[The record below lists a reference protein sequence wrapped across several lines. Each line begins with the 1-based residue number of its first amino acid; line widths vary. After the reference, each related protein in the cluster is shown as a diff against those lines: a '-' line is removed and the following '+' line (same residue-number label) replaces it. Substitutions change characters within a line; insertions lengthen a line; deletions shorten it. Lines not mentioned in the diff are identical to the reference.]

1 MANAIP
7 TLTDA
12 VAGPGNKK
20 LTADAKSLQ
29 EAACERLEE
38 SLSDQI
44 LILQKQYPKERMKL
58 MQIESYLRSQIKIAI
73 QNKSKSN

>member
-20 LTADAKSLQ
+20 LSVDTEFIQSV
-29 EAACERLEE
+29 ACEKLEE

-44 LILQKQYPKERMKL
+44 LILQKQYPKERKKL
-58 MQIESYLRSQIKIAI
+58 MQIESYLRKQIKIAV
-73 QNKSKSN
+73 QNTSKSN

>member
-1 MANAIP
+1 MANPIP

-20 LTADAKSLQ
+20 LSIDAESIQSITREK
-29 EAACERLEE
+29 LEE

-44 LILQKQYPKERMKL
+44 LILQKQYPKEREKL
-58 MQIESYLRSQIKIAI
+58 MQIESYLRKQIKIAI
-73 QNKSKSN
+73 QNTSKSN

>member
-20 LTADAKSLQ
+20 LAVDIQSLQ
-29 EAACERLEE
+29 SEACERLEE
-38 SLSDQI
+38 SLSNQI
-44 LILQKQYPKERMKL
+44 LILQKQYPRERGKL
-58 MQIESYLRSQIKIAI
+58 TQIESYLRNHIKIAL
-73 QNKSKSN
+73 QNISKSN

>member
-20 LTADAKSLQ
+20 LSVDDEFIQSV
-29 EAACERLEE
+29 ACEKLEE

-44 LILQKQYPKERMKL
+44 LILQKQYPKERKKL
-58 MQIESYLRSQIKIAI
+58 MQIESYLRKQIKIAI
-73 QNKSKSN
+73 QNTSKSN

>member
-20 LTADAKSLQ
+20 LSGDAQSLQ
-29 EAACERLEE
+29 SEACERLEE
-38 SLSDQI
+38 SLSNQI
-44 LILQKQYPKERMKL
+44 LILQKQYPRERGKL
-58 MQIESYLRSQIKIAI
+58 TQIESYLRNHIKIAL
-73 QNKSKSN
+73 QNISKSN